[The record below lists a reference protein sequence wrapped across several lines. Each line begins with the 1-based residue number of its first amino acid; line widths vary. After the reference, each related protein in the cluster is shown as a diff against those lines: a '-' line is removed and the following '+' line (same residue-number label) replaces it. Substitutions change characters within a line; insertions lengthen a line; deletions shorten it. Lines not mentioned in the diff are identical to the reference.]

1 MDTQLDAITIRGIL
15 VPLKKNLLRLLKKKI
30 LSRKNEHWPTTTPGL
45 LPCQAY
51 YHACKT
57 VLDYFHFAAGGAAP
71 LSLLEWSGKERSTVD
86 GHQTKYMR
94 DIKDQ
99 VSRQDAQ
106 LRGLKD
112 GPMYETEMYWCHQ
125 LLFAGWKADMPHAGK
140 FLEFTEKDFL
150 VT

>member
-1 MDTQLDAITIRGIL
+1 MDTQLDAITIRDIL

-30 LSRKNEHWPTTTPGL
+30 LSRKNEY
-45 LPCQAY
+45 CQAY

-57 VLDYFHFAAGGAAP
+57 VLVYFHFAAGGAAP
-71 LSLLEWSGKERSTVD
+71 LSLLEEWSDKERSKVNE
-86 GHQTKYMR
+86 HQIKYMR
-94 DIKDQ
+94 DIEDQ

-140 FLEFTEKDFL
+140 FLFLEFTEKDFL